1 MFLVSVKSE
10 TLGHVPKGNALYGEV
25 TGRQNILLFYSDL
38 PRRQNNLNKTL
49 AWGIDNY
56 WLKRYIGSA

>member
-25 TGRQNILLFYSDL
+25 TGRQNILLFCFPQVQKEPL
-38 PRRQNNLNKTL
+38 
-49 AWGIDNY
+49 
-56 WLKRYIGSA
+56 

>member
-25 TGRQNILLFYSDL
+25 TGRQNILLFYSCMSV
-38 PRRQNNLNKTL
+38 
-49 AWGIDNY
+49 
-56 WLKRYIGSA
+56 YIVFIYN